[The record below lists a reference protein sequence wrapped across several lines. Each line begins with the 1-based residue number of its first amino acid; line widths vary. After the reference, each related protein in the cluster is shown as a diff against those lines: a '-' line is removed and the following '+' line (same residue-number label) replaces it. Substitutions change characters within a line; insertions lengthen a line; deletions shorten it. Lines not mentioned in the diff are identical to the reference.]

1 MTALERRSVSSLA
14 LLYSFRMLGL
24 FMVLPLLSL
33 YAGDMPGA
41 TPSLIGLAL
50 GAYGLTQAG
59 LQLPLGWLSDQVGRK
74 PVIIGGLLVFALG
87 SVLAATADSLWG
99 IVIGRA
105 VQGAGAIAAT
115 VMALVADLTSTEQ
128 RTKAMAIVGMSI
140 GLSFAVALVLGPVI
154 AAVGGL
160 ASVFWVTALLA
171 VGGIAIVAL
180 LVPTPDAGGVMHSD
194 VGARPRLFG
203 RALRD
208 LALLRLNFGVF
219 SLHFILMACFL
230 VVPGALEQLA
240 GVDRAHH
247 WQVYLPVL
255 VLSVVGMLPLMRIA
269 ERGGRPR
276 EMFLC
281 GIALLALAIPMLGL
295 ASSAMVLY
303 LALWLFFVGFNY
315 LEATLPSQ
323 VSKSVFSGGK
333 GTALGIY
340 STCQFLGTFAGGAGG
355 GWLVQHFGQ
364 LSLVGLCLG
373 LALAWWLLMLG
384 AALTTV
390 PVPDP
395 EHAPGTR

>member
-171 VGGIAIVAL
+171 GGGIAIVAL

-323 VSKSVFSGGK
+323 VSKSVFAGGK

-384 AALTTV
+384 AALTPV